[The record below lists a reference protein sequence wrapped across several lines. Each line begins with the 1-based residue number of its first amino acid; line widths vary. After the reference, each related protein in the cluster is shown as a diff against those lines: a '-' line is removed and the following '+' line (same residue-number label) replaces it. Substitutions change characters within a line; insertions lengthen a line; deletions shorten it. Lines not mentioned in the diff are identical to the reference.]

1 MRHRIIL
8 LPIALFLTSVWVQP
22 AQAGWA
28 VINGI
33 IEHVEVRIQEQ
44 LEQRNDQKAPD
55 AERATDRSQQ
65 LSNRNQGTRK

>member
-28 VINGI
+28 WINGV

-55 AERATDRSQQ
+55 AERATDRSQHSR
-65 LSNRNQGTRK
+65 SNTQEKKI